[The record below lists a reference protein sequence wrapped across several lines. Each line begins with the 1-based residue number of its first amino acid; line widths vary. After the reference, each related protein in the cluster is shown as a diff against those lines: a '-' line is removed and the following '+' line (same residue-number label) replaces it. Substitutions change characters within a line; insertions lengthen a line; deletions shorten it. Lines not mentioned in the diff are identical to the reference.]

1 MLESISLSRGC
12 LGMHKRLEDM
22 FMQQTQNNYFSHK
35 ETKSKLI
42 SDGSGSFV
50 IISKFTARPTFY
62 INPKEKA
69 VPLV

>member
-1 MLESISLSRGC
+1 MNLLSRGC
-12 LGMHKRLEDM
+12 LGMHKRLARGYVHAA
-22 FMQQTQNNYFSHK
+22 NSKNYFSHE

-50 IISKFTARPTFY
+50 IISEFTARPTFY